1 MDDLRITLNLDDALH
16 ASLKM
21 EAARQGQ
28 TMSSLVDA
36 ALRLL
41 LTPAQE
47 PAVLPPLPV
56 YEGGGSYVDVA
67 NRARSTRRW
76 MIAEGH

>member
-1 MDDLRITLNLDDALH
+1 MRVTVDLDDALH
-16 ASLKM
+16 ASLKV
-21 EAARQGQ
+21 EAARQDR

-47 PAVLPPLPV
+47 RTALPPLPV
-56 YEGGGSYVDVA
+56 HEGGGSHVDVA
-67 NRARSTRRW
+67 NRDALYEAMDSR
-76 MIAEGH
+76 